1 MSKMTNKRDTFVAA
15 VAAKFPTSLTITR
28 ADIIALCDEEGLTW
42 PSWFVNDPAYR
53 AGRGLYVNPRSD
65 TIVMLPPTKYTK
77 KVKAS
82 GTIQSIVPITN
93 SVSNLNE
100 VSMSKS
106 VTSISESIEDIDSLV
121 PSKLS
126 GYVPF
131 GHFNDVRSIVKS
143 NKFYPMY
150 VTGLSGNG
158 KTLMVE
164 QVCAAEKRELIRVN
178 ITVETDEDDLIGGFR
193 LVDGRTV
200 WQNGPVVIAMQR
212 GAVLLLDEVD
222 LGSNK
227 MMCLQ
232 PVLEGKSIFLKKINK
247 LITPVNGFNI
257 IATANTKGKGSE
269 DGRFIGTNV
278 MNEAFLERFSITL
291 EQEYPSTKVES
302 KILTNVLAKSNV
314 EDKDFVEKLVQWAE
328 IVRKTFADGGVSEI
342 ISTRRLVHICEAFII
357 FGSNREKAIQLCLN
371 RFDNDT
377 KTSFMDLY
385 KKLDEN
391 ATTNNNPANSI
402 GTKDSTAYPF

>member
-1 MSKMTNKRDTFVAA
+1 MSKKTDKRNAFISA
-15 VAAKFPTSLTITR
+15 VASKFPNKNVITR
-28 ADIIALCDEEGLTW
+28 SEIIALCEEFNLTW
-42 PSWFVNDPAYR
+42 PSWYVNDPSYR
-53 AGRGLYVNPRSD
+53 AGRAEY
-65 TIVMLPPTKYTK
+65 IVPSNETFAAVPAKAKTVK
-77 KVKAS
+77 KS
-82 GTIQSIVPITN
+82 GSIQSVIPTTN
-93 SVSNLNE
+93 SVANLNE
-100 VSMSKS
+100 ASMTKS
-106 VTSISESIEDIDSLV
+106 VSSIAENIETADSLV
-121 PSKLS
+121 PAKLG

-150 VTGLSGNG
+150 ITGLSGNG

-193 LVDGRTV
+193 LVDSRTV
-200 WQNGPVVIAMQR
+200 WQNGPVIIAMER

-247 LITPVNGFNI
+247 LITPSEGFNI
-257 IATANTKGKGSE
+257 IATANTKGKGSD

-291 EQEYPSTKVES
+291 EQEYPAAKVEA
-302 KILTNVLAKSNV
+302 KILTNVLAKSGLQ
-314 EDKDFVEKLVQWAE
+314 DKEFVDKLVQWAE
-328 IVRKTFADGGVSEI
+328 IVRKTFAEGGVSEI
-342 ISTRRLVHICEAFII
+342 ISTRRLVHICEAFAI

-371 RFDNDT
+371 RFDTDT

-391 ATTNNNPANSI
+391 AAAPQQAQARPRS
-402 GTKDSTAYPF
+402 GDEYPF